1 MTAVTSIKNFE
12 TNKEATIRI
21 LFDTGSRKAFLRT
34 EIAKILGLEV
44 LENQF
49 FSVSGF
55 AQNRGRTVC
64 TPLVS
69 FGLKLQNQ
77 NYLTIYANLS
87 QVITRPIQF
96 FPLDIECQNLLKDV
110 QLADPFVNSDK
121 LGQID
126 LLLGMEYFW
135 EIIDLKPPR
144 NLTKDIKLLSSK
156 LGFLPVGKLFVP
168 SSLNYEQVVV
178 MFLSDIKVPD
188 ETNLTLEL
196 LWKLEM
202 LGIRESGLIKDD
214 DIAQAEFN
222 KTVKFLPEKGRYQ
235 VQFPKRGQYTDLPD
249 NYRLALGRLKSLLR
263 RLRRSGSEQI
273 LQLYDGVF
281 KEQLKLGIIEQV
293 KPTAPPDGYI
303 HYIPHHAVV
312 DLERASTK
320 CRVVYDASAKMSTAY
335 KSLNENLY
343 RGPVDLEDLC
353 GLLFRFREGQ
363 IALTSDIEKAFLQ
376 IIVHPCDRDMTRLI
390 WVKDVQNP
398 SFDADNL
405 IIYRIVRVNFGL
417 VCSPFLLM
425 AVIRHHMNRP
435 DIKCP
440 LSDKITR
447 NVYVDNVMLSVDSPS
462 EALEVYKNAKA
473 LFAKAGMNLRQWSA
487 NSSEFIDQLPLADRG
502 VGNDQKVLGIRWDLV
517 TDKIYIKNPKI
528 KHATVNSKRELC
540 QVLGSFFD
548 PLGFLSPLIAP
559 LKLIVQDLWKLK
571 LSWDA
576 PLPKN
581 IQLRWEK
588 FINGLGDISQIKIP
602 RFIGATSNAL
612 SVQLHAFCDASF
624 SSYATVVYI
633 RIETTEKVTV
643 ALLFAKNRLAP
654 LKELTLPRLELMG
667 ALIAIRA
674 LSFVLAQIDIS
685 ISNCY
690 LWTDSECVIGWL
702 RTDKILP
709 VWVRNRV

>member
-1 MTAVTSIKNFE
+1 MIAACRLKSKQCFYCKKTSHHSSLCAKKFGSPVKNPEKKTTKSYSSLAATDSVIKSDVETKSTLSLAESSLGEVVDNNCAIDSAKHFDYKKEVLSMTAVTSIKNFE

-69 FGLKLQNQ
+69 FGLKLLNQ

-188 ETNLTLEL
+188 ETNLNLEL

-202 LGIRESGLIKDD
+202 LGIRESGRIKDD

-376 IIVHPCDRDMTRLI
+376 IIVHPCDRDVT
-390 WVKDVQNP
+390 K
-398 SFDADNL
+398 
-405 IIYRIVRVNFGL
+405 
-417 VCSPFLLM
+417 VCS
-425 AVIRHHMNRP
+425 
-435 DIKCP
+435 
-440 LSDKITR
+440 T
-447 NVYVDNVMLSVDSPS
+447 
-462 EALEVYKNAKA
+462 
-473 LFAKAGMNLRQWSA
+473 
-487 NSSEFIDQLPLADRG
+487 
-502 VGNDQKVLGIRWDLV
+502 
-517 TDKIYIKNPKI
+517 
-528 KHATVNSKRELC
+528 
-540 QVLGSFFD
+540 
-548 PLGFLSPLIAP
+548 
-559 LKLIVQDLWKLK
+559 
-571 LSWDA
+571 
-576 PLPKN
+576 
-581 IQLRWEK
+581 
-588 FINGLGDISQIKIP
+588 
-602 RFIGATSNAL
+602 
-612 SVQLHAFCDASF
+612 
-624 SSYATVVYI
+624 
-633 RIETTEKVTV
+633 
-643 ALLFAKNRLAP
+643 
-654 LKELTLPRLELMG
+654 
-667 ALIAIRA
+667 
-674 LSFVLAQIDIS
+674 
-685 ISNCY
+685 
-690 LWTDSECVIGWL
+690 
-702 RTDKILP
+702 
-709 VWVRNRV
+709 